1 MAAGILAL
9 EAYVCDER
17 DKRLVEKERL
27 RCEEEAGGEGRLLYH
42 PTEDEREKVG
52 EERGAN
58 RTSLSLSL
66 SLSLSAERTRNN
78 GREYKIKGEG
88 LCTLFP

>member
-66 SLSLSAERTRNN
+66 SLSFCRKDT
-78 GREYKIKGEG
+78 K
-88 LCTLFP
+88 